1 MRLHCNNQ
9 LTNLKHNT
17 MDLLSVEVLVPLGF
31 FGFILCLVYMGQRKK
46 IRMAMIEK
54 GLDPNS
60 LEGEKRNDSSLKIG
74 LFMAA
79 IGLGILIA
87 NGIAAM
93 GWLSEE
99 VAFLSMFFIFGGLAL
114 ITSGF
119 LSKKD

>member
-1 MRLHCNNQ
+1 
-9 LTNLKHNT
+9 

-31 FGFILCLVYMGQRKK
+31 FGFILCLVYMGHRKK
-46 IRMAMIEK
+46 IRMTMIEK
-54 GLDPNS
+54 GLDPNA

-79 IGLGILIA
+79 VGLGILIA

-99 VAFLSMFFIFGGLAL
+99 VAFFSMFFIFGGVAL
-114 ITSGF
+114 IVSGF
-119 LSKKD
+119 LKGNEQ